1 VGVISLLLPR
11 EHSPTSSIPPSAGS
25 LLFHWK
31 RRGYLP

>member
-1 VGVISLLLPR
+1 VGVIPPLLR
-11 EHSPTSSIPPSAGS
+11 EHSPTASIPPSAGR